1 MSKAS
6 FWQRGETLDYK
17 NETAVMIEAGTII
30 KIGEIVGVTGMN
42 IDVGDTGSLHVS
54 GVFEMPKSNSEA
66 LTMGTKVYFD
76 GTKITA
82 TETDAVAGW
91 VASNAATTDTLVLVK
106 LIG

>member
-17 NETAVMIEAGTII
+17 NETTVMIEAGTII
-30 KIGEIVGVTGMN
+30 AVGEILGVTGMN
-42 IDVGDTGSLHVS
+42 IDPGDIGSLHVS
-54 GVFEMPKSNSEA
+54 GVFEMPKGNKEE
-66 LTMGTKVYFD
+66 LVMGKKVYFD

-82 TETDAVAGW
+82 TEADVTAGW
-91 VASNAATTDTLVLVK
+91 VAAPAASTDAVVLVK